1 MKFRE
6 GFNKLFQ
13 NKLFLYFIVFLSFIH
28 LFGYMILGS
37 INSIVLFILIGLIM
51 TSFSRNM
58 ALILIVPLILVN
70 FLTMGS
76 AIKEGL
82 ENKDKVATISS
93 SEETKQTKTVTDV
106 KNPVDDD
113 ISKAMDDLKA
123 NEKKEE
129 QKQQNNLLDE
139 PKPLETKEKMTGAMK
154 DRRIDYGTTIED
166 AYDNLKG
173 ILGSEGLEKLSTDT
187 QKLMQQQMKLAET
200 MKNMGPLLEGAKSM
214 LKTID
219 FDNLGGIGDKL
230 KKMM

>member
-1 MKFRE
+1 
-6 GFNKLFQ
+6 
-13 NKLFLYFIVFLSFIH
+13 
-28 LFGYMILGS
+28 
-37 INSIVLFILIGLIM
+37 
-51 TSFSRNM
+51 M

-82 ENKDKVATISS
+82 ENKIPSPV
-93 SEETKQTKTVTDV
+93 ETKKTVDDP
-106 KNPVDDD
+106 KMPVDND

-123 NEKKEE
+123 NDKKEQE
-129 QKQQNNLLDE
+129 QKQKEQKNILDE

-173 ILGSEGLEKLSTDT
+173 ILGGEGLEKLSTDT

>member
-6 GFNKLFQ
+6 GFNKLFH

-28 LFGYMILGS
+28 LFGYMMLGS

-82 ENKDKVATISS
+82 ENKIPSPV
-93 SEETKQTKTVTDV
+93 ETKKTVDDP
-106 KNPVDDD
+106 KMPVDND

-123 NEKKEE
+123 NDKKEQE
-129 QKQQNNLLDE
+129 QKQKEQKNILDE

-173 ILGSEGLEKLSTDT
+173 ILGGEGLEKLSTDT

>member
-1 MKFRE
+1 
-6 GFNKLFQ
+6 
-13 NKLFLYFIVFLSFIH
+13 
-28 LFGYMILGS
+28 
-37 INSIVLFILIGLIM
+37 
-51 TSFSRNM
+51 M

-82 ENKDKVATISS
+82 ENKEKDKEKDVTSPPSS
-93 SEETKQTKTVTDV
+93 TSPPADV
-106 KNPVDDD
+106 KMPVDND
-113 ISKAMDDLKA
+113 ISKAMDELKV
-123 NEKKEE
+123 KDDK
-129 QKQQNNLLDE
+129 KQQVSNE
-139 PKPLETKEKMTGAMK
+139 PKPIETKEKMTGAMK

-173 ILGSEGLEKLSTDT
+173 ILGGEGLEKLSTDT

-200 MKNMGPLLEGAKSM
+200 MKNMSPLLEGAKNM

>member
-6 GFNKLFQ
+6 GFNKLFH

-28 LFGYMILGS
+28 LFGYMMLGS
-37 INSIVLFILIGLIM
+37 INSIILFILIGLIM

-82 ENKDKVATISS
+82 ENKEKDKEKDVTSPPSS
-93 SEETKQTKTVTDV
+93 TSPPADV
-106 KNPVDDD
+106 KMPVDND
-113 ISKAMDDLKA
+113 ISKAMDELKV
-123 NEKKEE
+123 KDDK
-129 QKQQNNLLDE
+129 KQQVSNE
-139 PKPLETKEKMTGAMK
+139 PKPIETKEKMTGAMK

-173 ILGSEGLEKLSTDT
+173 ILGGEGLEKLSTDT

-200 MKNMGPLLEGAKSM
+200 MKNMSPLLEGAKNM